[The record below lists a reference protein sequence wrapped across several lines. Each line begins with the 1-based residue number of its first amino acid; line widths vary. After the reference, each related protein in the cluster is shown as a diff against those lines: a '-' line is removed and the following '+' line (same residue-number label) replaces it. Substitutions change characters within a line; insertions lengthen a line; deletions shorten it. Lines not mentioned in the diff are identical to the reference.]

1 VSLSAK
7 ILTPFVAL
15 IACFALSTAY
25 HAHLLSEPLARMS
38 AVGDA
43 LSGLPK
49 SFTDAAREAR
59 AAELALRRWRSR
71 RGRGADRD
79 LTRAL
84 SAVSARFSEAVAR
97 LEALRYPPRIERTQR
112 EARGQLVTLGR
123 LEVSILQALREAESG
138 TFLSATQLEER
149 VDDLQRWAREARGLA
164 DELRLLTRDE
174 LRARQ
179 EVESE
184 ALWGSLLFLGVMV
197 SVGVGA
203 TLYLAHLLSPLRAL
217 KEGVEAVG
225 GGDYARRVPVRGEG
239 ELAQLAMALNRLA
252 ESVQERDARL
262 ESQQAERLHQAR
274 LATVGRLSAQIT
286 HELRNPLSSI
296 GLNAELLRDDLEAL
310 GALGALGASQGGGRS
325 PDIEGRL
332 TGARQL
338 LTEVE
343 REVERLKGITEEYL
357 RFARLPRPELT
368 PIDLSALCLEVFDF
382 CRAEQAA
389 AKVSLQLDPDP
400 HPRLALA
407 DPHHA
412 RSALLDLLRN
422 AREALEPRGGGRV
435 RVSIRAAGGALCVT
449 VSDNGPGLS
458 EEARARLFEPFF
470 STKPQGTGLGLAMVR
485 QLMEA
490 QGGRVEVGAGDG
502 GVFEL
507 YFPCVDA

>member
-1 VSLSAK
+1 MCGGGRGGGVSLSAK

-59 AAELALRRWRSR
+59 LAEGALRRWRSR

-97 LEALRYPPRIERTQR
+97 LEALRYPPRIEGAQR

-123 LEVSILQALREAESG
+123 LEVALQQALREAESG
-138 TFLSATQLEER
+138 TFLSATQLDER
-149 VDDLQRWAREARGLA
+149 VEDLQRWARGVRALA
-164 DELRLLTRDE
+164 DDLRLLTRDE

-179 EVESE
+179 EVEAE
-184 ALWGSLLFLGVMV
+184 ALWGSLVFLGVMV
-197 SVGVGA
+197 ALGVGA

-217 KEGVEAVG
+217 REGVEAVG
-225 GGDYARRVPVRGEG
+225 GGDYARRVEERGEG
-239 ELAQLAMALNRLA
+239 ELAQLARALNRLA
-252 ESVQERDARL
+252 AGVAERDARL
-262 ESQQAERLHQAR
+262 EAQQAERLQQAR

-286 HELRNPLSSI
+286 HELRNPLSSV
-296 GLNAELLRDDLEAL
+296 GLNAELLGDDLEAL
-310 GALGALGASQGGGRS
+310 GALAGG
-325 PDIEGRL
+325 EEAAGRL
-332 TGARQL
+332 VGARQL
-338 LTEVE
+338 LGEIE
-343 REVERLKGITEEYL
+343 REVGRLKGITEEYL
-357 RFARLPRPELT
+357 RFARLPRPE
-368 PIDLSALCLEVFDF
+368 PQPVDLGALCLEVFDF
-382 CRAEQAA
+382 CRAEHAA
-389 AKVSLQLDPDP
+389 SRVSLQLDPDP

-422 AREALEPRGGGRV
+422 AREALEPLGGGRV
-435 RVSIRAAGGALCVT
+435 WVSVRAAGGALCVC
-449 VSDNGPGLS
+449 VRDSGPGLS
-458 EEARARLFEPFF
+458 EEARARVFEPFF

-490 QGGRVEVGAGDG
+490 QGGRVEVGG
-502 GVFEL
+502 GPGGGFEL
-507 YFPCVDA
+507 YFPVVG